1 MIPPLFFAL
10 NPGGMGHAVST
21 GVPTPQGS
29 SPRRLHGP
37 VSGIARGHLVQTAE
51 RLRPWGGC
59 PTALKFFGRKKSKG
73 PIADNRRHYRKAPGK
88 KHALTARVQLPLSG
102 EVVPAAVMD
111 LSAGGTSLQIDAKTD
126 ELGVG
131 ATFWVAF
138 ASLRTRAEV
147 PVQAHVVSVMQTKDG
162 ASRYGVA
169 FADPEEL
176 FTRLEPYFL
185 KFFNRRRLQRVLPE
199 LGRSMKA
206 DVRTPDG
213 GGFRLDIQDL
223 SEEGIGLAL
232 HAEEVEWFE
241 ANDTFD
247 IEFKIPGANVLW
259 NGTGEKVHQTPLKGS
274 NRGGIAFHEPDAK
287 VSQAHGALEVWL
299 NTRRVA
305 MAKWD
310 SAYE

>member
-1 MIPPLFFAL
+1 M
-10 NPGGMGHAVST
+10 
-21 GVPTPQGS
+21 
-29 SPRRLHGP
+29 
-37 VSGIARGHLVQTAE
+37 
-51 RLRPWGGC
+51 
-59 PTALKFFGRKKSKG
+59 KFFGRKKTKG
-73 PIADNRRHYRKAPGK
+73 ATADHRRHYRKAPGK
-88 KHALTARVQLPLSG
+88 KHALTARVQLPVSG
-102 EVVPAAVMD
+102 TVLPAAVLD
-111 LSAGGTSLQIDAKTD
+111 VSAGGTSLQIEGGGD

-131 ATFWVAF
+131 ATLWVAF

-147 PVQAHVVSVMQTKDG
+147 PIQAHVVSVMKTKDG
-162 ASRYGVA
+162 ATRYGMA
-169 FADPEEL
+169 FADPDEL

-206 DVRTPDG
+206 DVRSEDG

-232 HAEEVEWFE
+232 HSEEVEWFG
-241 ANDTFD
+241 ANESFD

-259 NGTGEKVHQTPLKGS
+259 NGTGERIHMTPLKGS
-274 NRGGIAFHEPDAK
+274 HRGGLAFHEPDAK
-287 VSQAHGALEVWL
+287 VTPAHGALEVWL